1 LEGNFD
7 FQLLL
12 RNVKCVFQILLWN
25 SLYPARQEETAK
37 ARGINKDTKDNKIL
51 KVSLLFLKGKENT
64 K

>member
-1 LEGNFD
+1 MAIPFTSTFGRQFD

-37 ARGINKDTKDNKIL
+37 AGESIKTPRTTK
-51 KVSLLFLKGKENT
+51 S
-64 K
+64 